1 MDSELGR
8 PWAGSSLMIHGNWVD
23 PDIGMAIARG
33 LKAHRFRLADSDPR
47 VLLRWAD
54 RSYGFSSHRPRTIL
68 PHAQPSR
75 NQNRSALQHYAL
87 ADPADETARSS
98 TSVVRVRPG
107 YTTFRFGAAMTP
119 GVAQWDLAPAEGQE
133 AIRLAKPAP
142 GARHPVWV

>member
-1 MDSELGR
+1 MDSEVGR

-54 RSYGFSSHRPRTIL
+54 RSYGFSSHRPKTIL

-87 ADPADETARSS
+87 SLILPMKRHDQVRRWCGYARATQHFAS
-98 TSVVRVRPG
+98 
-107 YTTFRFGAAMTP
+107 
-119 GVAQWDLAPAEGQE
+119 AQ
-133 AIRLAKPAP
+133 R
-142 GARHPVWV
+142 